1 MCSCIRNTKSD
12 WLQRRQLTFVHKTF
26 HRGVLN
32 ASVGFRTPLVLAR
45 KFFNAFKT
53 LSTPPHPTPPHRQ
66 RSIHS
71 VYILQRTSTSH
82 PTPPHPTYITNIGSH
97 RGSPSGEPQVLSL
110 HIYIYTYIHTY
121 TCIHMLRSYI
131 YIYI

>member
-45 KFFNAFKT
+45 IFSMPLRHLSNVIIFFLGLRSQMN
-53 LSTPPHPTPPHRQ
+53 TPFCYTSNF
-66 RSIHS
+66 SIHDS
-71 VYILQRTSTSH
+71 TIQLCLNIRYENIKFTEAQFVKNSSCEKRNILLLMSIISIF
-82 PTPPHPTYITNIGSH
+82 PTN
-97 RGSPSGEPQVLSL
+97 
-110 HIYIYTYIHTY
+110 
-121 TCIHMLRSYI
+121 
-131 YIYI
+131 